1 MLHNMKQFLL
11 LPALLLCSLLPQAF
25 SQQLN
30 LPASAVNPKCMA
42 GRRVGMTDIE
52 IRWNAPGVKGRES
65 KIWGTPIAHYG
76 MEVLGYGS
84 NDPSPWRAGADEN
97 TTIYFSTDVK
107 IQGKPLPAGKYGFH
121 ILLAPDSCTLIFS
134 KNSDAWGSYF
144 YNPTLDALRVSTR
157 QLKDQPLQERLEY
170 KFLNHTASSIDIAL
184 DWENWRIPF
193 TVETDLN
200 ALTVA
205 SLRREL
211 SSGLGF
217 DPPSLQTA
225 ANWCLNNNTNFE
237 EALTWIDRATDP
249 TLGGVK
255 SFAALSTKAGL
266 LQKLGKNTEADKTM
280 QTALE
285 NASVLEMHGY
295 GRRLIAEK
303 QYAKALEVFRKNFDK
318 NGDTWPVHVGLA
330 RGYSANGDLKKAL
343 EHAKKALPQA
353 PDAVNKSSLEQ
364 MIKTLAEGKAL
375 SQ

>member
-1 MLHNMKQFLL
+1 MKQFLL
-11 LPALLLCSLLPQAF
+11 LPVLLFCSLLPQAF
-25 SQQLN
+25 SQQLSMPAGAGN
-30 LPASAVNPKCMA
+30 LKCMA

-52 IRWNAPGVKGRES
+52 IRWNAPGVKGREG
-65 KIWGTPIAHYG
+65 KIWGTPVAHYG

-107 IQGKPLPAGKYGFH
+107 VQGKSLPAGKYGFH
-121 ILLAPDSCTLIFS
+121 IILAPDSCTLIFS

-157 QLKDQPLQERLEY
+157 QLKGQPLQERLEY
-170 KFLNHTASSIDIAL
+170 KFLNHSASSIDIAL

-193 TVETDLN
+193 TIETDLN

-225 ANWCLNNNTNFE
+225 ANWCLSNNTNFE
-237 EALTWIDRATDP
+237 EALTWIERATDP

-255 SFAALSTKAGL
+255 SFTALSTKAGL
-266 LQKLGKNTEADKTM
+266 LQKLGKTAEADKIM

-285 NASVLEMHGY
+285 NATVLEMHGY

-303 QYAKALEVFRKNFDK
+303 QYAKALDVFRKNFDK

-343 EHAKKALPQA
+343 EHAKIALSQA
-353 PDAVNKSSLEQ
+353 TDDVNKRSLEA
-364 MIKTLAEGKAL
+364 MVKTLSEGKAIL
-375 SQ
+375 Q